1 MFGSLIPK
9 HRAQCFVNQD
19 LDPYLQ
25 RLYLAYGAA
34 PPMEFAILRNRQ
46 GGNDDNNAR
55 YQRISAH
62 GWKDFVLEDACMI
75 EHSLGVMPRML
86 VIDIG
91 IPTYRLDVEFLERI
105 CSLSVPQNWRSTFI
119 IIVDNPTKLQE
130 LTKCGYGVQLNQATR
145 LLEEHL
151 KRSSNGQNNVRV
163 RVNTVN
169 SGASASR
176 NRVINESS
184 AEYIL
189 FLDDDVIPAA
199 DLLFQYDSALAQC
212 LKEDTNANM
221 LGLIGMVHFPR
232 SPTLPMLHAGVLMSY
247 LTFMFEIAAC
257 PAYQHPAWG
266 VTANIMVQRKS
277 NVIFDTDYAKTGG
290 GEDVDF
296 CLQLGRHVPEGRFH
310 AVPHAVVEHPFWKG
324 NFVHL
329 AHHFFNWAIGDSAL
343 FLRFPQHTFRS
354 SLNASEMIALTVI
367 FTAMRSWPFMI
378 HVSVADYLRA
388 TSDLLVV
395 CLCYVLIDVVVELSN
410 RNARRHRIAL
420 LGNWPRSNSFFL
432 GALVLAHMYVMVL
445 EFGRLWGHFKRG
457 HMHCVGLRFDW
468 HCGRLPNHRRNY
480 RRLELEKF
488 SLFLVV
494 MAVFFHGR

>member
-1 MFGSLIPK
+1 
-9 HRAQCFVNQD
+9 
-19 LDPYLQ
+19 
-25 RLYLAYGAA
+25 
-34 PPMEFAILRNRQ
+34 MEFAILRNRQ